1 MVVAFHKD
9 ITEVMIFPSNT
20 QQEGNKYIFHKM
32 SVTCMHTSTLS
43 TSPCTLPS
51 FLQVHGSF
59 WAANESAALEVFCG
73 GAEGEWAGERLQ

>member
-1 MVVAFHKD
+1 MHA
-9 ITEVMIFPSNT
+9 
-20 QQEGNKYIFHKM
+20 YIY
-32 SVTCMHTSTLS
+32 TIYI
-43 TSPCTLPS
+43 TLPS